1 MPRIQ
6 LKPNSPEFADS
17 GAKKPRQHHCDM
29 PGCACDGEYK
39 APKARDSN
47 DYFWFC
53 LEHIQEYN
61 KAWDYFSGMS
71 HDEIEAQIVRS
82 ALWDRPT
89 RTFHARNLK
98 EELERKAWQT
108 YHGTDKEPPRDFAGE
123 RYRKSQI
130 DQHSPEYQAMAIM
143 GIEPPLDLA
152 VLKARYKELVKK
164 FHPDV
169 NRDDPKAEDI
179 LKSINMA
186 YTILKAAH
194 EKYAALDK
202 NSQ

>member
-6 LKPNSPEFADS
+6 LKPNSPEFAD
-17 GAKKPRQHHCDM
+17 GGKPKPRHHRCDM
-29 PGCACDGEYK
+29 EGCACEGEYK
-39 APKARDSN
+39 APKSRDSN

-53 LEHIQEYN
+53 LEHVQDYN

-71 HDEIEAQIVRS
+71 HNQIEEQIIRS

-89 RTFHARNLK
+89 RAFHSYADLK
-98 EELERKAWQT
+98 EELYRKAWKT
-108 YHGTDKEPPRDFAGE
+108 YHYTEKEPPKDQASD

-130 DQHSPEYQAMAIM
+130 SRNSPEFEAMAIM
-143 GIEPPLDLA
+143 GIEPPLDLV
-152 VLKARYKELVKK
+152 VLKARYKELAKK
-164 FHPDV
+164 YHPDI
-169 NRDDPKAEDI
+169 NREDPKAEDI

-194 EKYAALDK
+194 EKYAQLE
-202 NSQ
+202 Q

>member
-1 MPRIQ
+1 
-6 LKPNSPEFADS
+6 
-17 GAKKPRQHHCDM
+17 M
-29 PGCACDGEYK
+29 PGCGCEGEYK
-39 APKARDSN
+39 APKTRDSN

-71 HDEIEAQIVRS
+71 HREIEEQIIRS

-89 RTFHARNLK
+89 RTFHSRNMK
-98 EELERKAWQT
+98 EDLERKAWQA
-108 YHGTDKEPPRDFAGE
+108 YHGTDQEPPKDSAKE

-130 DQHSPEYQAMAIM
+130 SQHSPEFQAMAIM
-143 GIEPPLDLA
+143 GIEPPLDLI
-152 VLKARYKELVKK
+152 VLKARYKELAKK
-164 FHPDV
+164 FHPDI
-169 NRDDPKAEDI
+169 NREDPKAEDI

-194 EKYAALDK
+194 AKYEELAARDL
-202 NSQ
+202 